1 MPTTQRHFPTHPF
14 YDTDTFAASE
24 RDPHFRI
31 TRALERT
38 RTELE
43 SVLID
48 VKRATSAARRLELVD
63 HALRLHFLG
72 SRLGKRLTRLGDG
85 GLLTLSAIREAN
97 VATVI
102 RECALE
108 IAPECR
114 RRHIVLE
121 LRLDPLLPPTWIDTE
136 QLAEAIRCLLDDAM
150 AALPEQGTLF
160 IEARNDGYGIAIMV
174 HDDRPR
180 EGGLGLDAGELFV
193 ASRFA
198 DALDGDLERRALA
211 GGTYVLTET
220 ILRIPEVRAVGLT
233 AETAP
238 PAAGSSK
245 AA

>member
-1 MPTTQRHFPTHPF
+1 MLRHFPTHPF

-31 TRALERT
+31 TRALERS

-43 SVLID
+43 TVLIE
-48 VKRATSAARRLELVD
+48 VKRTTSATRRLELVD
-63 HALRLHFLG
+63 RALRLHFLG
-72 SRLGKRLTRLGDG
+72 SRLGRRLSLLGDG
-85 GLLTLSAIREAN
+85 GLLTLSAIREAD
-97 VATVI
+97 VASVI
-102 RECALE
+102 RECAFE

-121 LRLDPLLPPTWIDTE
+121 LRLDPRLPSTWIDTE
-136 QLAEAIRCLLDDAM
+136 QFAEAMRCILDDAM

-160 IEARNDGYGIAIMV
+160 VEARSDGYGIALMV

-180 EGGLGLDAGELFV
+180 DGGLSLDAGELYV
-193 ASRFA
+193 AARFA
-198 DALDGDLERRALA
+198 DALDGDLERRVIGSGASA
-211 GGTYVLTET
+211 LTET

-238 PAAGSSK
+238 PSAGSSK